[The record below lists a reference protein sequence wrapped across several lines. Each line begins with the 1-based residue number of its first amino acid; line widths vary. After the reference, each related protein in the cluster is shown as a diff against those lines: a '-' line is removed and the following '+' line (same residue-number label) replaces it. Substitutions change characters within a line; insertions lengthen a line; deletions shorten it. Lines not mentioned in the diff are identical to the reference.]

1 MKTMIKFF
9 SNLMR
14 TNTQESSKR
23 FVALMSVIVVFI
35 LIFLYTDKTNAE
47 LIIGE
52 ILSFILVLF
61 GVATWETRG
70 KRLSGNDE
78 NSVKND

>member
-1 MKTMIKFF
+1 MKIMIKFF

>member
-1 MKTMIKFF
+1 
-9 SNLMR
+9 
-14 TNTQESSKR
+14 
-23 FVALMSVIVVFI
+23 VAYI
-35 LIFLYTDKTNAE
+35 LIFLYTDKDNAE

-70 KRLSGNDE
+70 DRLSGNDK